1 MSGLLIVFGYTVLA
15 LVVAVC
21 IAAVI
26 MGHDDDVWPE

>member
-1 MSGLLIVFGYTVLA
+1 MNGILLALGYTVLA